1 MGLMN
6 GAKIQDGTSNPGNAC
21 LDSEGATV
29 VCLMPM
35 IFSGFMAIWV
45 LVRYLPTYHLLV
57 KLTKARSWSDAN
69 GSPSRPEQGNSPI
82 EKTKCA

>member
-35 IFSGFMAIWV
+35 IISGFMAIWV
-45 LVRYLPTYHLLV
+45 LCITACALLAYLLPSCQV
-57 KLTKARSWSDAN
+57 DE
-69 GSPSRPEQGNSPI
+69 GS
-82 EKTKCA
+82 